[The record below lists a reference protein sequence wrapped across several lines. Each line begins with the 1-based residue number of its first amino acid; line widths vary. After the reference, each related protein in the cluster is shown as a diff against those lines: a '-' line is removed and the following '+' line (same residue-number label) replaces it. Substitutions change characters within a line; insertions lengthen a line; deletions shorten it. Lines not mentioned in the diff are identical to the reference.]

1 MTKTKNF
8 SNRVYFTVFLVSCA
22 ALMFEISLT
31 RIFSIHLSYHFAFMI
46 ISIAMLGIGSAGT
59 LLSIYPKLKNISNI
73 NLYAVLTGISIIV
86 CYIVSNRIPFE
97 PVELLWNRM
106 QVFYVALYYLV
117 LSIPFFFAG
126 ILIVTAFS
134 MLSEKS
140 GLIYGSDLLGA
151 GLGSLAVIGLLNFAA
166 PEYSVL
172 TASTICFIAAF
183 VIGGK
188 KTRLFTPVLAAIIL
202 LLFFI
207 HPDFINVRISPYKSL
222 SLALKY
228 PGAEHL
234 KTYYNSF
241 SRIDTLKSPAV
252 RFAPG
257 LSLSYLEPLPEQIG
271 ISVDGDELNA
281 VTNADDKNKLKFLE
295 FLVSALVYEIRGK
308 NSSQDVL
315 VLDPKGGLQVL
326 MAEHYRAETIH
337 KVGSNPLLA
346 KVIRNDFGEFSGG
359 IYEQNIW
366 AGLGRSWLHSSPR
379 KVPNHRDSGAGRTLM
394 YDVIDLSMTGA
405 SVSSTFGISED
416 YRFTVEAF
424 EKYIGALKKEGVLS
438 ISFYL
443 IPPSRTELRILGTVV
458 TALEQKGIKDVSEHI
473 AAIRSWD
480 SMVILVKNSVFNN
493 EEISRIRAFAEDRRF
508 DLVHYPGIKQ
518 KETNLYIKLKS
529 NEYFKAFKNLLNS
542 KTRHLFV
549 SNYLFDIKPV
559 NDENPFFHYYLKLK
573 NIKAIHKV
581 MGGKWQYFI
590 EEGYILPVVFVQVFI
605 LSFILILLP
614 VFLKTGKKTPMGF
627 VSKNQSERSKSL
639 KLSTFLYFAML
650 GAGFMFVE
658 ITIIHKSI
666 LSLENPAYA
675 VATVLTAILVSSGIG
690 SLLSSKFPK
699 LTTPYLLLALCGL
712 IFAYSFALPH
722 LLNFI
727 SPYSLELKIPMAFIA
742 LMPLGFFMGIPFPMG
757 IKLLGQRDE
766 TLIPWAWAIN
776 GCLSVLAP
784 ILTIMLAMATG
795 FRTVLW
801 LGALAYLFAFI
812 SLKKLG
818 KN

>member
-8 SNRVYFTVFLVSCA
+8 SNGVYFTVFLVSCA
-22 ALMFEISLT
+22 TLMFQVSLT

-73 NLYAVLTGISIIV
+73 NLYAVLAGISIIV

-172 TASTICFIAAF
+172 TASTVCFIAAF
-183 VIGGK
+183 ISGGK

-222 SLALKY
+222 SLSLKY

-257 LSLSYLEPLPEQIG
+257 LSLSYLDPLPEQIG
-271 ISVDGDELNA
+271 ISVDGGELNA
-281 VTNADDKNKLKFLE
+281 VTNADDRNKLKFLE
-295 FLVSALVYEIRGK
+295 FLPSALAYEIFKAPHPPFKIPPSPPFSKGGMGGFRG
-308 NSSQDVL
+308 NVL

-326 MAEHYRAETIH
+326 MAKYYRAKTIH

-366 AGLGRSWLHSSPR
+366 AGLGRSWLHGSPR
-379 KVPNHRDSGAGRTLM
+379 KVPNHRDNGAGRTLM
-394 YDVIDLSMTGA
+394 YDIIDLSMTDT
-405 SVSSTFGISED
+405 SVNSTFGISED

-424 EKYIGALKKEGVLS
+424 EEYIDALKKEGVLS

-443 IPPSRTELRILGTVV
+443 VPPPRTELRILGTVI

-480 SMVILVKNSVFNN
+480 SMVILVKNSAFNN
-493 EEISRIRAFAEDRRF
+493 EEIRRINAFAENRRF
-508 DLVHYPGIKQ
+508 DLVHYPGITQ

-542 KTRHLFV
+542 KTRPLFV

-559 NDENPFFHYYLKLK
+559 NDENPFFH
-573 NIKAIHKV
+573 
-581 MGGKWQYFI
+581 
-590 EEGYILPVVFVQVFI
+590 
-605 LSFILILLP
+605 
-614 VFLKTGKKTPMGF
+614 
-627 VSKNQSERSKSL
+627 
-639 KLSTFLYFAML
+639 
-650 GAGFMFVE
+650 
-658 ITIIHKSI
+658 
-666 LSLENPAYA
+666 
-675 VATVLTAILVSSGIG
+675 
-690 SLLSSKFPK
+690 
-699 LTTPYLLLALCGL
+699 
-712 IFAYSFALPH
+712 
-722 LLNFI
+722 
-727 SPYSLELKIPMAFIA
+727 
-742 LMPLGFFMGIPFPMG
+742 
-757 IKLLGQRDE
+757 
-766 TLIPWAWAIN
+766 
-776 GCLSVLAP
+776 
-784 ILTIMLAMATG
+784 
-795 FRTVLW
+795 
-801 LGALAYLFAFI
+801 
-812 SLKKLG
+812 
-818 KN
+818 